1 MKVVLVKDV
10 KGQGKAGDVVNVSD
24 GYASN
29 YLIPNGLAVA
39 GNAGNLSQAA
49 NKKQSDKFRAEQIK
63 QEAFENAKLI
73 NGKEVT
79 IYVKLGDNG
88 KLFGSVTSKEIADEI
103 SKLGVEVDKKKVDI
117 NENIK
122 NVGKFNVKVKLHPE
136 VTAKC
141 VVNVV
146 AK

>member
-10 KGQGKAGDVVNVSD
+10 KGKGKAGDIVNVSD

-29 YLIPNGLAVA
+29 YLIPNGLAVV
-39 GNAGNLSQAA
+39 GNAGNLSQAQ
-49 NKKQSDKFRAEQIK
+49 NKKQSDNFKAEQIK

-79 IYVKLGDNG
+79 ITVKIGENG
-88 KLFGSVTSKEIADEI
+88 KLFGSVTSREIADEI
-103 SKLGVEVDKKKVDI
+103 SKLGVEVDNKKVELND
-117 NENIK
+117 NIK
-122 NVGKFNVKVKLHPE
+122 NVGKYNVKGKLHPA

-141 VVNVV
+141 IVNVV

>member
-39 GNAGNLSQAA
+39 GTAGNLSQAA
-49 NKKQSDKFRAEQIK
+49 NKKQSDNYRAEQIK

-79 IYVKLGDNG
+79 IFVKIGDNG

-103 SKLGVEVDKKKVDI
+103 SKLGVAVDKKKVELND
-117 NENIK
+117 NIK
-122 NVGKFNVKVKLHPE
+122 NVGKYNVKIKLHPA

-141 VVNVV
+141 VVSVV

>member
-10 KGQGKAGDVVNVSD
+10 KGKGKAGDIVNVSD

-29 YLIPNGLAVA
+29 YLIPNGLAVV
-39 GNAGNLSQAA
+39 GNAGNLSQAQ
-49 NKKQSDKFRAEQIK
+49 NKKQSDNFKAEQIK

-79 IYVKLGDNG
+79 ITVKIGENG
-88 KLFGSVTSKEIADEI
+88 KLFGSVTSREIADEI
-103 SKLGVEVDKKKVDI
+103 SKLGVEVDKKKVELND
-117 NENIK
+117 NIK
-122 NVGKFNVKVKLHPE
+122 NVGKYNVKVKLHPA
-136 VTAKC
+136 VTANC
-141 VVNVV
+141 IVNVV

>member
-39 GNAGNLSQAA
+39 GTAGNLSQAA
-49 NKKQSDKFRAEQIK
+49 NKKQSDNFKAEQIK
-63 QEAFENAKLI
+63 QAAFENAKLI

-103 SKLGVEVDKKKVDI
+103 SKLGVAVDKKKVELND
-117 NENIK
+117 NIK
-122 NVGKFNVKVKLHPE
+122 NVGKFNVKVKLHPA

>member
-10 KGQGKAGDVVNVSD
+10 KGKGKAGDIVNVSD

-29 YLIPNGLAVA
+29 YLIPNGLAVV
-39 GNAGNLSQAA
+39 GNAGNLSQAQ
-49 NKKQSDKFRAEQIK
+49 NKKQSDNFKAEQIK

-79 IYVKLGDNG
+79 ITVKIGENG
-88 KLFGSVTSKEIADEI
+88 KLFGSVTSREIADEI
-103 SKLGVEVDKKKVDI
+103 SKLGVEVDKKKVELND
-117 NENIK
+117 NIK
-122 NVGKFNVKVKLHPE
+122 NVGKYNVKVKLHPA

-141 VVNVV
+141 IVNVV